1 MGRYDPY
8 NMFITDLKTTDSGT
22 YYCCL
27 PSNCSPQIDEDRCQ
41 KFVLTVKGK
50 DQYCTRLVNYS
61 YPCLDKNKWIISKK
75 RSWDVYHLYHIS
87 DEKSIVQ
94 RPSKGNISEWALDNF
109 PPQPRGSN
117 IEPFSVLA
125 NFNHTGVNWYFF
137 LYGWKNWVPRHA

>member
-1 MGRYDPY
+1 MTL
-8 NMFITDLKTTDSGT
+8 ITWS
-22 YYCCL
+22 
-27 PSNCSPQIDEDRCQ
+27 SPTWRR
-41 KFVLTVKGK
+41 LTVELTTAACH
-50 DQYCTRLVNYS
+50 QIVPRRSTRIGVRSLSSLSRVRINIVLDWLIQYS

-94 RPSKGNISEWALDNF
+94 RPSKGNISEWALSDNF

-125 NFNHTGVNWYFF
+125 NFNHTGVNWYIF